1 MLRREVAVSER
12 RRGRTGRRLVVA
24 VLSDNSRDS
33 GLTPAEVGARVT
45 AILSAAQREA
55 VEIIEAARREALGA
69 ERAAAGDEGVA
80 SANGLLAVVRALES
94 LSSRLGAFERA
105 VDARLEVLWRAVSPP
120 APASSDAGAPRPTPG
135 DGAVVARAER
145 LRAVDLALRGFSRA
159 QIAAELRA
167 TLADAQIEQL
177 LEDVLENA

>member
-80 SANGLLAVVRALES
+80 SA
-94 LSSRLGAFERA
+94 
-105 VDARLEVLWRAVSPP
+105 DARLEVLWRAVSPP

-145 LRAVDLALRGFSRA
+145 LRAVDLAVRGFSRA